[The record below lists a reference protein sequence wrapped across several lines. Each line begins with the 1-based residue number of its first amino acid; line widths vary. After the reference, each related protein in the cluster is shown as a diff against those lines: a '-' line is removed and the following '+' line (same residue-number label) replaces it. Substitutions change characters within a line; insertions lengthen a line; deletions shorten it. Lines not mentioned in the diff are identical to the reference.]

1 VKFGEA
7 VPAGPRKIF
16 GTIVG
21 LSRAKERGVL
31 KIDIETQGSQAARVR
46 LTGKLSSDYL
56 PELERLVDGALES
69 GRRVGF
75 DLDAVTLAD
84 RAAVVFLVQ
93 RASRGIG
100 IERCPAFLREWIRRE
115 AILTQSSPQLRG
127 LESRDN
133 AIERQGER
141 Q

>member
-1 VKFGEA
+1 M
-7 VPAGPRKIF
+7 
-16 GTIVG
+16 
-21 LSRAKERGVL
+21 L

-56 PELERLVDGALES
+56 PELDRLVDGALES

-84 RAAVVFLVQ
+84 REAVAFLVR

-115 AILTQSSPQLRG
+115 ATVSEASPQLRAH
-127 LESRDN
+127 ESREN
-133 AIERQGER
+133 ATER
-141 Q
+141 

>member
-1 VKFGEA
+1 
-7 VPAGPRKIF
+7 
-16 GTIVG
+16 
-21 LSRAKERGVL
+21 VL

-56 PELERLVDGALES
+56 PELERLVDGAIES

-84 RAAVVFLVQ
+84 RAAVAFLAQ
-93 RASRGIG
+93 RTGRDIG

-115 AILTQSSPQLRG
+115 AILTQPSTQLRS

-141 Q
+141 S

>member
-1 VKFGEA
+1 M
-7 VPAGPRKIF
+7 
-16 GTIVG
+16 
-21 LSRAKERGVL
+21 L
-31 KIDIETQGSQAARVR
+31 KIDIETQGSQTARVR

-69 GRRVGF
+69 GRSVGF

-84 RAAVVFLVQ
+84 RAAVAFLAR

-115 AILTQSSPQLRG
+115 ATVSGASSRLRG
-127 LESRDN
+127 FESRDN
-133 AIERQGER
+133 ALERQGER
-141 Q
+141 R

>member
-7 VPAGPRKIF
+7 SPADSREFF

-21 LSRAKERGVL
+21 ISTAKERSVL
-31 KIDIETQGSQAARVR
+31 KIDIETQGSEAARVR
-46 LTGKLSSDYL
+46 LTGNLSGDYL
-56 PELERLVDGALES
+56 PEIERLVEGALES

-75 DLDAVTLAD
+75 DLGAVTLAD
-84 RAAVVFLVQ
+84 REAVAFLVR

-115 AILTQSSPQLRG
+115 ATVNEASPQLPAH
-127 LESRDN
+127 ESPAN
-133 AIERQGER
+133 ATER
-141 Q
+141 

>member
-1 VKFGEA
+1 
-7 VPAGPRKIF
+7 
-16 GTIVG
+16 
-21 LSRAKERGVL
+21 VL

-56 PELERLVDGALES
+56 PELERLVDGAIES

-84 RAAVVFLVQ
+84 RAAVAFLAQ

-115 AILTQSSPQLRG
+115 ATLTQPSPQRRG

-133 AIERQGER
+133 AIER
-141 Q
+141 

>member
-1 VKFGEA
+1 M
-7 VPAGPRKIF
+7 
-16 GTIVG
+16 
-21 LSRAKERGVL
+21 L

-84 RAAVVFLVQ
+84 RAAVVFLAQ
-93 RASRGIG
+93 RASWGIG

-115 AILTQSSPQLRG
+115 AILTQPSPQPRG

-133 AIERQGER
+133 TIERQGER

>member
-1 VKFGEA
+1 
-7 VPAGPRKIF
+7 
-16 GTIVG
+16 
-21 LSRAKERGVL
+21 VL
-31 KIDIETQGSQAARVR
+31 KIDIETQGSEVVRVR

-56 PELERLVDGALES
+56 PELERLVDGAIDS

-115 AILTQSSPQLRG
+115 AILTRSSPQLRG

-133 AIERQGER
+133 AIESQGER